1 MRRDDLRL
9 IADHLHRERTEIPD
23 RNLVDRRRRD
33 GISIEQLARDKR
45 QAEHNAE
52 HLRRAHL
59 LRDRPADADRQH
71 VEHGL
76 ADEPEELVHARPERA
91 DFDERLRSIL
101 EKIERVDAVAET
113 KNQTADDDGRDDWR
127 ENLCDDCDR
136 PLEHVLI
143 RLRGRLDRVLRH
155 TLDACNRREIIVEH
169 RDVVADDD
177 LELAGLREAALD
189 DLHRLDALD
198 VCFRGDVPLAAD
210 EPQKL
215 LRVFRVLS
223 HEFCSPCV
231 MYEFNLV

>member
-1 MRRDDLRL
+1 M
-9 IADHLHRERTEIPD
+9 
-23 RNLVDRRRRD
+23 
-33 GISIEQLARDKR
+33 
-45 QAEHNAE
+45 
-52 HLRRAHL
+52 
-59 LRDRPADADRQH
+59 
-71 VEHGL
+71 EHGL

-169 RDVVADDD
+169 RDIVADDD
-177 LELAGLREAALD
+177 LELAGLREAAFD
-189 DLHRLDALD
+189 DLHRLNAFDIR
-198 VCFRGDVPLAAD
+198 FRRITEYETHARHAVRNRRNIPLAAD
-210 EPQKL
+210 ELQKL
-215 LRVFRVLS
+215 LRVLRVLP

-231 MYEFNLV
+231 GMNCWYESLDNLSEHL

>member
-1 MRRDDLRL
+1 M
-9 IADHLHRERTEIPD
+9 
-23 RNLVDRRRRD
+23 
-33 GISIEQLARDKR
+33 
-45 QAEHNAE
+45 
-52 HLRRAHL
+52 
-59 LRDRPADADRQH
+59 
-71 VEHGL
+71 EHGL

-169 RDVVADDD
+169 CNVVADDD
-177 LELAGLREAALD
+177 LELTGLREAALD

-198 VCFRGDVPLAAD
+198 VCFRRIAEHKAHARHAVRDRGDVPLAAD

-215 LRVFRVLS
+215 FRVFRVLS
-223 HEFCSPCV
+223 HEFCFPCV
-231 MYEFNLV
+231 LMNPCSLSEHL